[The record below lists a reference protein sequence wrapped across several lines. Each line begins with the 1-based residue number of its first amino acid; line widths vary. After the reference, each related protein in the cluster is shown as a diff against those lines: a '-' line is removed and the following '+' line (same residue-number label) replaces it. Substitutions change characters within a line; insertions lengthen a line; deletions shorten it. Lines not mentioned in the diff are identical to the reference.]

1 VTGPVLLRADDGRLL
16 PLDPARWHGP
26 PTATEKSLLAGL
38 RGPVLDVGCGPGRI
52 VEGLAQRGVAALGV
66 DPARG
71 AVAMARARG
80 CPVLQRSV
88 FAPLP
93 GEGRWATLLLLDGN
107 IGIGGDPIALLN
119 RSRRLIR
126 SDGLVLVEVEPPGW
140 AWVRCRARLERR
152 DEFGPWFDWSVV
164 GADAIVDMA
173 RRSGLMVASLR
184 RARDDRWFAYLHVEP
199 RAASVCA

>member
-1 VTGPVLLRADDGRLL
+1 VTARVLLRADNGRLL

-26 PTATEKSLLAGL
+26 STATEKTVLAGL

-71 AVAMARARG
+71 AVAIARARG

-107 IGIGGDPIALLN
+107 IGIGGDPVGLLN

-126 SDGLVLVEVEPPGW
+126 SDGLVLVEVEPPGCG
-140 AWVRCRARLERR
+140 WVRCRARLERG
-152 DEFGPWFDWSVV
+152 DDFGPWFDWSVV

-173 RRSGLMVASLR
+173 RRGGLVVASLR
-184 RARDDRWFAYLHVEP
+184 RARDDRWFGYLHAEP